1 MAQKAQIV
9 DAGAGDPALV
19 EEILQAVARFCER
32 TGVSPC
38 PVELRDTMLA
48 VAALTHIEA
57 VKFDCS
63 EIEPSAQG
71 FAEAAS
77 DRFRDVT
84 GVLSMSLYCSGPHA
98 RTLN

>member
-1 MAQKAQIV
+1 MAQDAQIV
-9 DAGAGDPALV
+9 DTGAGDPALV
-19 EEILQAVARFCER
+19 EEILQAIARFCEKN
-32 TGVSPC
+32 GVAPC

-57 VKFDCS
+57 AKLNCS
-63 EIEPSAQG
+63 EIETSAEG
-71 FAEAAS
+71 FAEAAA

-84 GVLSMSLYCSGPHA
+84 GVLSMPLFCSRPHA